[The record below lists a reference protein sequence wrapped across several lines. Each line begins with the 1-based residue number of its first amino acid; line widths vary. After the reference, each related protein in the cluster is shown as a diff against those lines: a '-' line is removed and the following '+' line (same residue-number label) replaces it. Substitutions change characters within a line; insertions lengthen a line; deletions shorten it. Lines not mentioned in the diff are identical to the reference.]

1 MRVALL
7 DPKNPN
13 QSFPPACLAL
23 EEPNGLL
30 AIGGCLST
38 SRLISAYKKGIFPWY
53 NPNEPILWWS
63 PDPRLVMFPGRLHVS
78 RSLAKTWRKNVF
90 EITFDQCFLKIMRAC
105 AAPREYASGTWINN
119 AMLQAYHGL
128 HIQGIAH
135 SIEVWQGGALV
146 GGLYGLGIGR
156 VFFGESM
163 FHTQTDASK
172 IAFVFLVEKLK
183 AWNYQLIDC
192 QVHTQHLLSLG
203 AEEIERRQFITLL
216 DQYCS
221 LLPADSAWK
230 I

>member
-1 MRVALL
+1 MRVSLL

-13 QSFPPACLAL
+13 QSFPPVCHAL

-30 AIGGCLST
+30 AIGGCLSA
-38 SRLISAYKKGIFPWY
+38 SRLVSAYKKGIFPWY

-63 PDPRLVMFPGRLHVS
+63 PDPRLVLFPAHLHVS
-78 RSLAKTWRKNVF
+78 RSLAKTLRKNDF
-90 EITFDQCFLKIMRAC
+90 EITFDQCFLSVMRAC

-119 AMLQAYHGL
+119 AMLQAYQGL
-128 HIQGIAH
+128 YLQGIAH
-135 SIEVWQGGALV
+135 SIEVWQKGDLV

-183 AWNYQLIDC
+183 EWNYQLVDC
-192 QVHTQHLLSLG
+192 QVHTQHLISLG
-203 AEEIERRQFITLL
+203 AEEIERIQFIKLL
-216 DQYCS
+216 EQYCS
-221 LLPADSAWK
+221 LLPAAGAWK
-230 I
+230 S